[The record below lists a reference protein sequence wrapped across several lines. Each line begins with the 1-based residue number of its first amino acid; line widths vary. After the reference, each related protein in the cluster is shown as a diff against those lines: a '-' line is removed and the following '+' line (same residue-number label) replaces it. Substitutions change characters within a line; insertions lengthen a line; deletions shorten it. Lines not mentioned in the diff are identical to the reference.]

1 MMSPYQTYAEKPK
14 EFLALTGYT
23 REEFDAL
30 LPHFEAAFLER
41 MRTYRLD
48 GRPRSTRSYSSYQN
62 SPLPQSTDKLFFI
75 LVYLKTNNLQMM
87 HAAFFQMTQ
96 PQANLWIHCLIPCL
110 AQALT
115 ALGEMPARTMDEVA
129 WDTEATLYFHDGVER
144 PIPRPTDPEAQRQYY
159 SGKKKQHTLKNL
171 TLNDAACKIR
181 FLSVT
186 VEGKKHDKKVADEQ
200 AYRLPAGS
208 RLLQD
213 TGFQGFSVPEVQIV
227 QPKKKP
233 RGQPLS
239 DVDKHC
245 NQWIGSLR
253 VRAEHTISGVK
264 RYRIVKERIR
274 NWKAGFRDRVLA
286 ICCGLHNFRLNF
298 RPWHYPP
305 LQLHLFV
312 NF

>member
-1 MMSPYQTYAEKPK
+1 MSPYHTYAEKPK

-30 LPHFEAAFLER
+30 LPHFEIAFLER

-48 GRPRSTRSYSSYQN
+48 GKPRANRCYSSYKN
-62 SPLPQSTDKLFFI
+62 SPLPQSTDQLFFI
-75 LVYLKTNNLQMM
+75 LMYLKTNNLQMVQ
-87 HAAFFQMTQ
+87 AAFFQLTQ
-96 PQANLWIHCLIPCL
+96 PQANRWIHCLEPCL

-115 ALGEMPARTMDEVA
+115 ALGELPARTMDAVT
-129 WDTEATLYFHDGVER
+129 WDTEATLYFHDGLER
-144 PIPRPTDPEAQRQYY
+144 PLPRPTEPERQRQYY

-171 TLNDAACKIR
+171 ALNDAEGKIR
-181 FLSVT
+181 FLSIT

-200 AYRLPAGS
+200 AYRLPADS

-213 TGFQGFSVPEVQIV
+213 TGFQGFSVPEVQVV

-239 DVDKHC
+239 DLDKHC

-253 VRAEHTISGVK
+253 VRAEHAIGGVK
-264 RYRIVKERIR
+264 RYRIVKDRIR

-298 RPWHYPP
+298 RPWHYSP

>member
-1 MMSPYQTYAEKPK
+1 MRPYQTYAERPR
-14 EFLALTGYT
+14 EFLALTAYT

-41 MRTYRLD
+41 MRTHRLD
-48 GRPRSTRSYSSYQN
+48 GKPRANRRYSRYQN
-62 SPLPQSTDKLFFI
+62 SPLPQSTDRLFF
-75 LVYLKTNNLQMM
+75 LLMYLKTNNLQTVQG
-87 HAAFFQMTQ
+87 AFFDMPQ
-96 PQANLWIHCLIPCL
+96 PQANLWIHCLKPCL

-115 ALGEMPARTMDEVA
+115 ALGEMPARTMDEVT

-144 PIPRPTDPEAQRQYY
+144 TISRPTDPEDQRQYY
-159 SGKKKQHTLKNL
+159 SGKKKQHTLKNI
-171 TLNDAACKIR
+171 TLNDAECKIR

-200 AYRLPAGS
+200 AYQLPAGS

-213 TGFQGFSVPEVQIV
+213 TGFQGFDVPEVRIV

-239 DVDKHC
+239 DLDKHC

-253 VRAEHTISGVK
+253 VRAEHAIGGVK
-264 RYRIVKERIR
+264 RYRIVKDWIR
-274 NWKAGFRDRVLA
+274 NWKPGFRDSVLA
-286 ICCGLHNFRLNF
+286 LCCGLHNFRLNF

>member
-1 MMSPYQTYAEKPK
+1 MSPYHTYAEKPK

-30 LPHFEAAFLER
+30 LPHFETAFLER
-41 MRTYRLD
+41 MHTYRLD
-48 GRPRSTRSYSSYQN
+48 GKPRANRRYSSYKN
-62 SPLPQSTDKLFFI
+62 SPLPQSMDKLFFI
-75 LVYLKTNNLQMM
+75 LMYLKTNNLQMVQ
-87 HAAFFQMTQ
+87 AAFFQLTQ
-96 PQANLWIHCLIPCL
+96 PQANLWIHCLEPCL
-110 AQALT
+110 TQALT
-115 ALGEMPARTMDEVA
+115 ALGELPARTMDEVT
-129 WDTEATLYFHDGVER
+129 WDTEATLYFHDGLER
-144 PIPRPTDPEAQRQYY
+144 PIPRPTEPEQQRQYY

-171 TLNDAACKIR
+171 ALNDAECKIR
-181 FLSVT
+181 FLSIT

-200 AYRLPAGS
+200 AYRLPADS

-213 TGFQGFSVPEVQIV
+213 TGFQGFSVPEVHVV

-239 DVDKHC
+239 DLDKHC

-253 VRAEHTISGVK
+253 VRAEHAIGGVK